1 MHVLLADDHP
11 QVRSALRLLLEQ
23 EPEIQNVDEVTDARN
38 LLTRVQTTHP
48 DLVLL
53 DWELPGLSTIN
64 LLSGLRECCPGL
76 LVIAL
81 SVRLEARRIA
91 LATGADAFVSKGDS
105 PEYLLTILQK
115 IKNGGS
121 DKMKQEL
128 IKDWM
133 TREVIS
139 IAPDTP
145 LPEAHRLMTEKQIR
159 RLPVIKEGR
168 LIGIVTRGDVR
179 EAEPSDA
186 TSLSIWEVNY
196 LLSKLKIEKIM
207 TRDVVTIDQEAT
219 IGEAAKLMMEQKIS
233 GLPVVDN
240 KGNLVGIITESD
252 IFRTVVKRW
261 STVENLAV

>member
-23 EPEIQNVDEVTDARN
+23 EPEIRNVDEVTDARG
-38 LLTRVQTTHP
+38 LLTRVQATHP

-64 LLSGLRECCPGL
+64 LVSVLRERCPSL

-91 LATGADAFVSKGDS
+91 LATGADAFVSKGES
-105 PEYLLTILQK
+105 PEHLLTILQK
-115 IKNGGS
+115 IRNGGPE
-121 DKMKQEL
+121 KMKQEL

-133 TREVIS
+133 TPEVVTIS
-139 IAPDTP
+139 PDTA

-159 RLPVIKEGR
+159 RLPVVQEGR
-168 LIGIVTRGDVR
+168 LVGIVTRGDVR

-196 LLSKLKIEKIM
+196 LLSKLKIEQIM
-207 TRDVVTIDQEAT
+207 TRKLVTIDQDAT
-219 IGEAAKLMMEQKIS
+219 VGEAAKLMMEKKIS
-233 GLPVVDN
+233 GLPVVDDEE
-240 KGNLVGIITESD
+240 NLVGIITESD

-261 STVENLAV
+261 STIESLAS